1 MKNTIENAKAFLTK
15 YRDER
20 THPVSVDYFAEMMTA
35 YANSVRPDVVVPSE
49 EWIVSKIKKGAFYS
63 FEPTY
68 NQGLKIGW
76 NEHKEQL
83 KSLNPTLT
91 FTELNHTEK

>member
-35 YANSVRPDVVVPSE
+35 YANSVRPEVVVP
-49 EWIVSKIKKGAFYS
+49 KKREINYDDPIMFQKKD
-63 FEPTY
+63 ET
-68 NQGLKIGW
+68 W
-76 NEHKEQL
+76 NICIDRI

>member
-35 YANSVRPDVVVPSE
+35 YANSVRPEVVVPSE
-49 EWIVSKIKKGAFYS
+49 EDKRRIYISMGMNGSFGHVWSACIKEIKRL
-63 FEPTY
+63 
-68 NQGLKIGW
+68 NQ
-76 NEHKEQL
+76 
-83 KSLNPTLT
+83 TLT
-91 FTELNHTEK
+91 FTENHEK